1 MISVGTIGRIAKAA
15 SKLAF
20 MDDDFSR
27 FATEALKKSSKATNW
42 KNIPNQNWSSIHKQI
57 GRAFKEA
64 ENKTTNSSFWKNL
77 WEKNIC
83 GFPKDIANAWKG
95 SSGILGTT
103 KAIGGQLLKR
113 LPVIFAAFELFN
125 IIPAIKD
132 EGLFSGIKE
141 TVRSAIR
148 LTTSMA
154 GFIAGQALIPIP
166 LVGGLIGAIATDLI
180 VGKCTDLILGKSYSE
195 RKAEAEEAKSS
206 QEQQYKEQLEQYQKA
221 VQNSPY
227 GDMNQYAQDYTKTR
241 PTITP
246 QQLMALKAMLY
257 GGGMTNPMDQD
268 FMEMT
273 SGIGRLNYRA

>member
-1 MISVGTIGRIAKAA
+1 MISIGSIGRIAKAA
-15 SKLAF
+15 GKLAF
-20 MDDDFSR
+20 MDDTFSKI
-27 FATEALKKSSKATNW
+27 ATDAIKTSAKTTNW
-42 KNIPNQNWSSIHKQI
+42 RNIHNQNWKGIHRQI
-57 GRAFKEA
+57 GNAFKEA
-64 ENKTTNSSFWKNL
+64 ERKTYKDSFWKNL

-95 SSGILGTT
+95 SSGAWGVT
-103 KAIGGQLLKR
+103 KSIGGQLLKR
-113 LPVIFAAFELFN
+113 LPLLFVGLELFN
-125 IIPAIKD
+125 ILPAFKD
-132 EGLFSGIKE
+132 EGLFSGLKE
-141 TVRSAIR
+141 TVRSATR
-148 LTTSMA
+148 LTTGMA

-166 LVGGLIGAIATDLI
+166 LVGGLIGAFATDFVVDKGLN
-180 VGKCTDLILGKSYSE
+180 LLLGKSYSE

-273 SGIGRLNYRA
+273 SSIGRLNYRA